1 VPGGGRRCVGRC
13 HARHRAPFSPPEI
26 RCERSRGQDGLAVVG
41 ATVPLPGGRTPVI
54 EDSFAS
60 EFLWLVLGQL
70 VGEKGTI
77 PAPLLTLP
85 SHIAVQII
93 AEQVRHPAHGRRF
106 HSTPPVLC
114 SSGASTSCRGQSSA
128 VSSGLARWGQHS
140 IQDVCPPR
148 SGVLPLAAGRPT
160 GRVRA
165 PARNL
170 FRVSPGHGHGPP
182 GRDRT
187 HEARLPCSSGAGPA
201 RQ

>member
-1 VPGGGRRCVGRC
+1 M
-13 HARHRAPFSPPEI
+13 
-26 RCERSRGQDGLAVVG
+26 
-41 ATVPLPGGRTPVI
+41 PLPGGRTPVI

-140 IQDVCPPR
+140 IQDVCPPPDR
-148 SGVLPLAAGRPT
+148 VSCPWLRVGQQVEFVPPPATCFVFLLAMVTALLVATELMKRVFHA
-160 GRVRA
+160 RVVRA
-165 PARNL
+165 P
-170 FRVSPGHGHGPP
+170 PGNSLAATVTQPWDKHL
-182 GRDRT
+182 
-187 HEARLPCSSGAGPA
+187 AM
-201 RQ
+201 